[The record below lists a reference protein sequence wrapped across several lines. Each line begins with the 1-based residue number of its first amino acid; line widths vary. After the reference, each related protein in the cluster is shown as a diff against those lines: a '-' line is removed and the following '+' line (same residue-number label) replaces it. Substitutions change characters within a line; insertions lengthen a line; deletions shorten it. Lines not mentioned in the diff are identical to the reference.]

1 MDALLKQEF
10 EIPCPGD
17 GRSTKM
23 RLEKILSSSSIKT
36 SKGEYKLKSNSKSK
50 IKNQLKNMQREQDN
64 FEKEIE
70 KTQKNFE
77 KQLEKMQREFFELY
91 GEMFQ
96 DAEKVVK

>member
-10 EIPCPGD
+10 EVPCPGG

-23 RLEKILSSSSIKT
+23 RLDRILNSSSVRT

-50 IKNQLKNMQREQDN
+50 IKNQLRNMQREQDR
-64 FEKEIE
+64 F
-70 KTQKNFE
+70 Q

-91 GEMFQ
+91 AQMLQ
-96 DAEKVVK
+96 DAEKVIK

>member
-10 EIPCPGD
+10 EIPCPGA

-23 RLEKILSSSSIKT
+23 KLDRILSSSTIRT

-50 IKNQLKNMQREQDN
+50 IKNQLRNMQREQDK
-64 FEKEIE
+64 F
-70 KTQKNFE
+70 Q

-91 GEMFQ
+91 AQMLQ
-96 DAEKVVK
+96 DAEKTIK